1 MRSQAIIDLK
11 AIKKNYYI
19 FNSLLPSD
27 CKVMAVVKANAYGH
41 GDTQVA
47 NALQNIG
54 VDDFAVSIFS
64 FTSWNSS
71 SLL

>member
-54 VDDFAVSIFS
+54 VDDFAVSNI
-64 FTSWNSS
+64 
-71 SLL
+71 